1 MIMGKVIGNVWSTK
15 KLDVF
20 KGAKLM
26 VVQPINEQKEN
37 ISSPLIAID
46 TVDAGVGDYVF
57 YATSREASIPL
68 DNELSPADATIV
80 GVIDRIDL

>member
-20 KGAKLM
+20 KGKKLM
-26 VVQPINEQKEN
+26 VIQPINETKKN
-37 ISSPLIAID
+37 IASPLIAID
-46 TVDAGVGDYVF
+46 TVDAGIGDFVF

-68 DNELSPADATIV
+68 ESKLSPADATIV
-80 GVIDRIDL
+80 GIIDRIDL